1 MGLAPGRRGSLSPRV
16 AAQGAY
22 DPDELGAAAAA
33 SGNPVV
39 PLAAWLARDVA
50 EQDEAAAGWVHR
62 GATSQDILDTAL
74 MIVAAEA
81 TGRLL
86 APAGPLRRRAG
97 AAGPHPRVHPDG
109 RPHPGPGR
117 GPDHVRAQGHRVAGG
132 RRRRGRRLRDSRAR
146 LAVQLGGPVG
156 TGAAWS
162 PSLPDLLP
170 AFAQATGL
178 ASAVPWHTERS
189 RVVELATSLGQAVA
203 ACAKI
208 ATDVIALSQNEIGEL
223 REGAEPGRGGSSAM
237 PHKQNPVGS
246 VLVRA
251 AALRSPGLVATVL
264 SAAVHEG
271 ERATGAWHAEWAPLR
286 ELLHLAGGAGALTAD
301 VLERLEVDEQ
311 RMADRVTGAGSVMF
325 AESVSRALSGP
336 LGRAEAQEVVAAAA
350 RSTRADRHAVPR
362 RPGGGPPRHRTPG
375 RRRAGE
381 LLRPRRPRPGRRRP
395 GGPDPV
401 PQRHT
406 GGPMTIAL
414 AHDVRGDDAAP
425 ALILGSSLGTT
436 RAMWD
441 PQHEALA
448 QRLRVVRYDHPGHGA
463 SPAPPA
469 GTTLADLGRSVL
481 DLADRLELQRF
492 SYAGLS
498 LGGMVGM
505 WLAIHAPERV
515 DRLALLCTSA
525 HLPPALMWRERAA
538 TVRAAGTC
546 AAISESVVS
555 RWFTPEFAQRRPG
568 RRRVVHRHPGRGRPG
583 GLRRL
588 LRGHRRDGP
597 ARRVWAGSPPR
608 HS

>member
-1 MGLAPGRRGSLSPRV
+1 MRPSSSPSERPYGGLLGHLPGDPSLDEVVGDRALVAAMLRAEGALATAQAEVGLAPDAAARLVARV
-16 AAQGAY
+16 AAGVDY

-86 APAGPLRRRAG
+86 SRLDHCTDALARLARTHASTLMAGRTLGQLAAPTTFGLKVTGWLAGVD
-97 AAGPHPRVHPDG
+97 AAS
-109 RPHPGPGR
+109 
-117 GPDHVRAQGHRVAGG
+117 
-132 RRRRGRRLRDSRAR
+132 RRLRDSRAR

-170 AFAQATGL
+170 AFAEATGL

-271 ERATGAWHAEWAPLR
+271 ERATGAWHAEWSPLR
-286 ELLHLAGGAGALTAD
+286 ELLHLAGGAGALTVD
-301 VLERLEVDEQ
+301 LLERLEVDER

-350 RSTRADRHAVPR
+350 RSMQ
-362 RPGGGPPRHRTPG
+362 RTGTPF
-375 RRRAGE
+375 
-381 LLRPRRPRPGRRRP
+381 
-395 GGPDPV
+395 
-401 PQRHT
+401 
-406 GGPMTIAL
+406 
-414 AHDVRGDDAAP
+414 HDVLAADPRVTAHLDAA
-425 ALILGSSLGTT
+425 ALESCF
-436 RAMWD
+436 D
-441 PQHEALA
+441 P
-448 QRLRVVRYDHPGHGA
+448 GA
-463 SPAPPA
+463 
-469 GTTLADLGRSVL
+469 
-481 DLADRLELQRF
+481 
-492 SYAGLS
+492 
-498 LGGMVGM
+498 
-505 WLAIHAPERV
+505 H
-515 DRLALLCTSA
+515 
-525 HLPPALMWRERAA
+525 
-538 TVRAAGTC
+538 VRAAADLVALTL
-546 AAISESVVS
+546 S
-555 RWFTPEFAQRRPG
+555 RRDTPEDR
-568 RRRVVHRHPGRGRPG
+568 
-583 GLRRL
+583 
-588 LRGHRRDGP
+588 
-597 ARRVWAGSPPR
+597 
-608 HS
+608 